1 MATAANVV
9 KFKRSAVPDKVPATT
24 DLNLGELALNTYDG
38 RIYLKK
44 SVASTESIVTIQQVT
59 GGTGVAVS
67 DSGVVSIG
75 QDVATTADVTFNSV
89 TFPDETEPTTAW
101 TGILPD
107 PTYSGSS
114 SIGNV
119 TPAPLNLNN
128 TGSSGENKTQLT
140 LINTAGGG
148 GTGSSIDFF
157 TYTDAGN
164 SLPGARLQAIDD
176 SVFSANFSIVLK
188 ERYQSGN
195 GQAGATWTFNSDG
208 TTSLPG
214 YTLPAA
220 DGTTGQVLAS
230 NGDGT
235 AYWVTTSATSS
246 GTVTA
251 VSVVNTNG
259 FTGTVATAN
268 STPAITL
275 KTTVNGLLKGNSTTG
290 VVSAATAGT
299 DYLTPSDIAS
309 LATQTYVTTAINN
322 LINGSVSA
330 LDTLKELADAIGNDA
345 NFAATVT
352 TALANRVRYDA
363 SQSLTENQQAQ
374 ARLNIGA
381 ISLEDS
387 FVAAIIMG

>member
-9 KFKRSAVPDKVPATT
+9 KLKRSAVAGRVPATA
-24 DLNLGELALNTYDG
+24 DLQLGEIALNTYDG
-38 RIYLKK
+38 RVYLKK
-44 SVASTESIVTIQQVT
+44 SVASVESIVTIQQIT

-67 DSGVVSIG
+67 VDGVASIG
-75 QDVATTADVTFNSV
+75 QSVATTADVTFNSV
-89 TFPDETEPTTAW
+89 SFPDETTQTTAW

-128 TGSSGENKTQLT
+128 TGTSGENKTQLT

-176 SVFSANFSIVLK
+176 SVFSSNFSIVLK

-208 TTSLPG
+208 TTQLPN
-214 YTLPAA
+214 YKLPAA
-220 DGTTGQVLAS
+220 DGTTGQTLVT
-230 NGDGT
+230 DGEGT
-235 AYWVTTSATSS
+235 LTWVAQAA
-246 GTVTA
+246 GTA
-251 VSVVNTNG
+251 VSYASQTLTNG
-259 FTGTVATAN
+259 
-268 STPAITL
+268 
-275 KTTVNGLLKGNSTTG
+275 
-290 VVSAATAGT
+290 
-299 DYLTPSDIAS
+299 
-309 LATQTYVTTAINN
+309 
-322 LINGSVSA
+322 
-330 LDTLKELADAIGNDA
+330 
-345 NFAATVT
+345 
-352 TALANRVRYDA
+352 
-363 SQSLTENQQAQ
+363 QQAQ
-374 ARLNIGA
+374 ARLNISA
-381 ISLEDS
+381 ISQEDA